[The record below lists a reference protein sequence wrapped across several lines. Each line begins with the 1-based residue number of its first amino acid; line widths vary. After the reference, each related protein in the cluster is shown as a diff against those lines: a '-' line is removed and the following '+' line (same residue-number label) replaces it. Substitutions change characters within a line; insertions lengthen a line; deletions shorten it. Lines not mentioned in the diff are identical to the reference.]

1 MNKLI
6 EMLKGSDLLKTP
18 AGLASNHWSPF
29 NTSAFPLSLFSNT
42 ALSIVELLSSLLIK
56 SAFLAFT
63 KFFKEPLLK
72 SYCA

>member
-56 SAFLAFT
+56 FLSRI
-63 KFFKEPLLK
+63 PP
-72 SYCA
+72 